1 MRVKFGDVVVRA
13 NTKEDR
19 FNTDKLYYVGG
30 EHIETGEYLVTK
42 RGLIAGSNIGPMFY
56 FGFRKGQVL
65 LASRSPDLKKAGMVT
80 FDGICSEKTFVIETR
95 DENILLQS
103 FLPIIVRSEAFWEY
117 ANNNQSGSV
126 NHFINWS
133 TFSAYEFDLPSLEE
147 QRELSEIVWAMVD
160 AQRAYKA
167 LIAASD
173 ELVKSQFIAEFGDPI
188 DNPMRWDTKSLL
200 SLGSCKNGMNFHSG
214 DTGVVI
220 NCLGVGDFKDNDYI
234 RDTSILPTISLSDAP
249 SDDYLLK
256 DGDIVFVR
264 SNGNK
269 AMVGRSVAVFPGE
282 IPTTFSGFCIRFRK
296 TDSSVLLPFLLRAL
310 KTDSIRKKMYGRGAN
325 IQNLN
330 QQTLASLY
338 IPIPPLDKQEEYI
351 SFVRQLDKS
360 KHSAQK
366 ALEDLQATQKA
377 LIRKYL
383 G

>member
-147 QRELSEIVWAMVD
+147 QRQLSEIVWAMVD

-167 LIAASD
+167 LIVASD
-173 ELVKSQFIAEFGDPI
+173 ELVKSQFIERIGKGSYKAVPAGTVMY
-188 DNPMRWDTKSLL
+188 NMRNGVSP
-200 SLGSCKNGMNFHSG
+200 SKNG
-214 DTGVVI
+214 TYREKV
-220 NCLGVGDFKDNDYI
+220 L
-234 RDTSILPTISLSDAP
+234 TLSAVTQGEFDANAW
-249 SDDYLLK
+249 K
-256 DGDIVFVR
+256 DGSFDECPPPEKRITSTDFYMCR
-264 SNGNK
+264 GNGNK
-269 AMVGRSVAVFPGE
+269 TLVGRGVIAPEDRPDLVFPDTV
-282 IPTTFSGFCIRFRK
+282 IAATID
-296 TDSSVLLPFLLRAL
+296 TDRIMIPFLFYAWQQDTVRRQIEIAARTTNGTY
-310 KTDSIRKKMYGRGAN
+310 KI
-325 IQNLN
+325 N
-330 QQTLASLY
+330 QAIISGIDLILPPVEAQKGFIAFAS
-338 IPIPPLDKQEEYI
+338 
-351 SFVRQLDKS
+351 QLDKS

>member
-1 MRVKFGDVVVRA
+1 MAKYRFDQIAINSIEKKKPVE
-13 NTKEDR
+13 EDR
-19 FNTDKLYYVGG
+19 FTYIGLEHLDSGSLTVSRYGSDVAPVGEKLIMHKGDVLFG
-30 EHIETGEYLVTK
+30 K
-42 RGLIAGSNIGPMFY
+42 RRAYQKKVAIAP
-56 FGFRKGQVL
+56 
-65 LASRSPDLKKAGMVT
+65 
-80 FDGICSEKTFVIETR
+80 FDGIFSAHGMVLRPREEVVDKGFFPLFISS
-95 DENILLQS
+95 DY
-103 FLPIIVRSEAFWEY
+103 FLNAAIQISV
-117 ANNNQSGSV
+117 GSLSPT
-126 NHFINWS
+126 INWKDLQEL
-133 TFSAYEFDLPSLEE
+133 EFELPDLET
-147 QRELSEIVWAMVD
+147 QRKLSDVLWAIINT
-160 AQRAYKA
+160 AEAYKR
-167 LIAASD
+167 LIAVSD

-282 IPTTFSGFCIRFRK
+282 RPTTFSGFCIRFRK

-338 IPIPPLDKQEEYI
+338 IPIPPFDKQEEYI
-351 SFVRQLDKS
+351 SIVRQLDKS
-360 KHSAQK
+360 KFIYPN
-366 ALEDLQATQKA
+366 L
-377 LIRKYL
+377 
-383 G
+383 